1 MADAMDPRVRAAIER
16 ICADLTIEYARSID
30 FRDYDNVAKLFTEN
44 ATLTIG
50 QRLEGRAAIAA
61 AMMQRPGE
69 LRSRHV
75 ITNIFVDVVDDKH
88 ARGICYLTLYRHV
101 GPESLERG
109 PVPLRGPAAIGHY
122 EDAFVKTPAGWKF
135 ERRTLHLAF
144 RDSAQLTS

>member
-1 MADAMDPRVRAAIER
+1 MADVMDPRIRAAIER
-16 ICADLTIEYARSID
+16 ACADLTIEYARSID
-30 FRDYDNVAKLFTEN
+30 FRDYDNIVNLFTED

-50 QRLEGRAAIAA
+50 QRLEGRAAIVA

-75 ITNIFVDVVDDKH
+75 ISNVFVDVVDDKR

-109 PVPLRGPAAIGHY
+109 PAPLHGPAAVGHY
-122 EDAFVKTPAGWKF
+122 EDSFVKTEAGWRIKH
-135 ERRTLHLAF
+135 RTLHLAF
-144 RDSAQLTS
+144 RDPAQLQ